1 MLSTNDK
8 FTRNRTVMPRHHY
21 ILLLS
26 SAQEEMT
33 KQVEMFAD
41 DIDEALAHS
50 CRTKIFSNVEVWEDG
65 RNCGRRTLR

>member
-1 MLSTNDK
+1 MLSTNDQ
-8 FTRNRTVMPRHHY
+8 FATNRKVMPRHHY
-21 ILLLS
+21 ILLLT

-50 CRTKIFSNVEVWEDG
+50 CRTHLFSNVEVWEDG
-65 RNCGRRTLR
+65 KNCGRRTLR